1 LKGDSDE
8 EALRRRRVPC
18 MIAYL
23 HPFRLVDAE
32 SEITWDATIEQI
44 NTCSWDYVALH
55 KLVGGIDVGLEK
67 PYHLVIG
74 RDGALALPPLDE
86 LRNPQAAVET
96 FNRYLAALLLGGVYC
111 EAITPD
117 GLDLGSIID
126 WTYIRSQRPGLAAPN
141 RFHEHVRRS
150 QASPLEAIALSHPR
164 RVTVAALD
172 EAMRA
177 GLRMLAAV
185 PTVRGEYL
193 LKGTT
198 GLARLDWGAALANLW
213 IIVEQLVAF
222 LWERHVV
229 TPTLAADRS
238 KTRRSQ
244 LADTRTWTA
253 SARIEMLV
261 QKEAIGLV
269 TAKALAV
276 ARKARNDLHHSGAHP
291 TAADARAAYDG
302 MTGLMIVALDGEYP
316 PLIDLDLGDHGLSD
330 PFAPPGRLPAE
341 PTHWMAIPKLPGE
354 EELERAEAKTFRNHK
369 L

>member
-1 LKGDSDE
+1 MKGE
-8 EALRRRRVPC
+8 EEDLLRRRRVPC
-18 MIAYL
+18 LIAYL
-23 HPFRLVDAE
+23 HPFRVVDAE
-32 SEITWDATIEQI
+32 SEPAWDATIQQI
-44 NTCSWDYVALH
+44 NTHSWDYVALH

-74 RDGALALPPLDE
+74 RDGALALPPLNE
-86 LRNPQAAVET
+86 LLTPQTAVET

-150 QASPLEAIALSHPR
+150 QASPLEVIALSNPR
-164 RVTVAALD
+164 RTTVAALD
-172 EAMRA
+172 DAIRA
-177 GLRMLAAV
+177 GLRMLATV

-213 IIVEQLVAF
+213 IVVEQLVAF

-229 TPTLAADRS
+229 GPTVAVDRS
-238 KTRRSQ
+238 RARRSQ

-253 SARIEMLV
+253 SARTEVLL
-261 QKEAIGLV
+261 QKEVIALN

-276 ARKARNDLHHSGAHP
+276 ARKARNDLHHRGTHP

-302 MTGLMIVALDGEYP
+302 MTGLLIVALDGEHP
-316 PLIDLDLGDHGLSD
+316 PLVDLDLADHGLSD
-330 PFAPPGRLPAE
+330 PFAPPGRLPGE

-354 EELERAEAKTFRNHK
+354 EELERAEAKMFRNQGG
-369 L
+369 

>member
-1 LKGDSDE
+1 MTGE
-8 EALRRRRVPC
+8 EEDALRRRRVPC

-32 SEITWDATIEQI
+32 NEKAWDATIEQI
-44 NTCSWDYVALH
+44 NSGSWDYVALH

-67 PYHLVIG
+67 PYHLVVG
-74 RDGALALPPLDE
+74 RDGALALPPLDQ
-86 LRNPQAAVET
+86 LRSPQAAVET
-96 FNRYLAALLLGGVYC
+96 FNRHLAALLLGGIYC

-126 WTYIRSQRPGLAAPN
+126 WTYIRSQRTGLAAPN
-141 RFHEHVRRS
+141 RFHDHVRRS
-150 QASPLEAIALSHPR
+150 QASPLEAIALSNPR
-164 RVTVAALD
+164 RVSVNALN

-213 IIVEQLVAF
+213 IIVEQLIAF
-222 LWERHVV
+222 LWEKHVV

-238 KTRRSQ
+238 KARRSQ

-253 SARIEMLV
+253 AARIEMLV
-261 QKEAIGLV
+261 QKDVIAQD

-291 TAADARAAYDG
+291 TAAVAQAAYEG
-302 MTGLMIVALDGEYP
+302 MTGLLIVALDGQRP
-316 PLIDLDLGDHGLSD
+316 PLVDLDLADHGLSD
-330 PFAPPGRLPAE
+330 PFAPPSRLPAE
-341 PTHWMAIPKLPGE
+341 PTHWMEIPKLPGE
-354 EELERAEAKTFRNHK
+354 EELERAEAKMFRNHRP
-369 L
+369 